1 MVSEAWVARHICA
14 ALTSSSSEDEAL
26 FVSNSMPIRYLD
38 MVCPTAPP
46 VLCNRGASG
55 IDGIVHT
62 ALGATL
68 GCGGRC
74 TLLVGDLATLHD
86 LSALP
91 TLGSSGLP
99 IVVVVLNNGGGGIFR
114 FLPIA
119 NHEDVYSPYF
129 DTPHNHDFARCCEGF
144 GLPYT
149 CTRSKLEFEKAFE
162 HARTVPGPHV
172 IEVQTQMEA
181 GHALV
186 TALKGAVRDA
196 AHQLVVQLQ
205 TTSFSESA

>member
-1 MVSEAWVARHICA
+1 
-14 ALTSSSSEDEAL
+14 
-26 FVSNSMPIRYLD
+26 MPIRYLD